1 MIKTQLI
8 NIKRSIQENIDRSSY
23 LRLDAN
29 ERVIPF
35 EKKLLKKV
43 KERVNSFSVQ
53 SYPKN
58 NTKILNTISNHEN
71 IDKKFISCF
80 PGTDSSLK
88 CIFEVLSRNKKEIMS
103 LYPTYGMIDVY
114 SRIYSLKIK
123 KIPEKD
129 ILFFLKKNIKKNFAF
144 LYLANPNQPSGNI
157 IRYQEL
163 NKIIQL
169 AKKHNK
175 FIVIDEAYIDFSGQR
190 SFSSAVKKFSNLIV
204 LKNLSKNIGLAGL
217 RFSYMVANPKISQ
230 IINCIRPPHDL
241 SHYSIKVAEHF
252 LKDKKILKNYIKQ
265 IKNSKKFVKTKC
277 KDLKID
283 FKDTNANFFYIY
295 LRKKNIPKIVQILK
309 KKKILVKYLKNYKD
323 FKNTLRITY
332 GSKFQML
339 FFIKTLHKILRK
351 T

>member
-129 ILFFLKKNIKKNFAF
+129 ILFF
-144 LYLANPNQPSGNI
+144 
-157 IRYQEL
+157 
-163 NKIIQL
+163 
-169 AKKHNK
+169 
-175 FIVIDEAYIDFSGQR
+175 
-190 SFSSAVKKFSNLIV
+190 
-204 LKNLSKNIGLAGL
+204 
-217 RFSYMVANPKISQ
+217 
-230 IINCIRPPHDL
+230 
-241 SHYSIKVAEHF
+241 
-252 LKDKKILKNYIKQ
+252 
-265 IKNSKKFVKTKC
+265 
-277 KDLKID
+277 
-283 FKDTNANFFYIY
+283 
-295 LRKKNIPKIVQILK
+295 
-309 KKKILVKYLKNYKD
+309 
-323 FKNTLRITY
+323 
-332 GSKFQML
+332 
-339 FFIKTLHKILRK
+339 
-351 T
+351 

>member
-1 MIKTQLI
+1 
-8 NIKRSIQENIDRSSY
+8 
-23 LRLDAN
+23 
-29 ERVIPF
+29 
-35 EKKLLKKV
+35 
-43 KERVNSFSVQ
+43 
-53 SYPKN
+53 
-58 NTKILNTISNHEN
+58 
-71 IDKKFISCF
+71 
-80 PGTDSSLK
+80 
-88 CIFEVLSRNKKEIMS
+88 MS

-204 LKNLSKNIGLAGL
+204 LKTLSKNIGLAGL

-283 FKDTNANFFYIY
+283 FKFTYANFFYIY
-295 LRKKNIPKIVQILK
+295 LIKKNIPKIVQILK
-309 KKKILVKYLKNYKD
+309 KKKYLLN
-323 FKNTLRITY
+323 I
-332 GSKFQML
+332 
-339 FFIKTLHKILRK
+339 
-351 T
+351 